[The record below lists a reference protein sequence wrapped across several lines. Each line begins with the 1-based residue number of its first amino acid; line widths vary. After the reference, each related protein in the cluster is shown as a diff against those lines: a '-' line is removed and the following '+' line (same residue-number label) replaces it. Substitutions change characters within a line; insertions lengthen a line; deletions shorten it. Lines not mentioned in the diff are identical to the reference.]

1 MLRVWAHLV
10 GGGSLLLP
18 YVILAS
24 FALPFGIGGAA
35 WGWQVVAL
43 LAIVPV
49 VLLTGALQPIRRL
62 SIIAARELLGVGL
75 DVPDAATPPDMP
87 TRIRGGIWFLLH
99 LFSGVIT
106 GAATVILLSAAVAL
120 TLRAVAPSILGTSP
134 GWVGAIPALPALGLA
149 IVAVPAVA
157 AVVTGAGGLL
167 RLCARPLLA
176 PSPMERLALVERRA
190 ARLEE
195 RQVLARELHDSI
207 GHALS
212 VVTLQAAAASR
223 LVERDPGRARS
234 ALGAIEEVTRSAAEE
249 LDHVLGVL
257 RDDPADQ
264 PVQAEQRSVGDLERL
279 VERAR
284 ATGSPVEVSIE
295 PGALDR
301 LAPAAAREVHRIVQ
315 EGLTNA
321 VRHAP
326 GKPVEVLVR
335 SDPTGLSIEI
345 TNDVPAEGSVVRRG
359 GGRGIAGI
367 KDRAEALGGVA
378 EANQSGDRFTL
389 RVGLPVGHPR

>member
-1 MLRVWAHLV
+1 MAGRR
-10 GGGSLLLP
+10 
-18 YVILAS
+18 
-24 FALPFGIGGAA
+24 FAGDRAGDP
-35 WGWQVVAL
+35 
-43 LAIVPV
+43 PH
-49 VLLTGALQPIRRL
+49 GALQPIRRL
-62 SIIAARELLGVGL
+62 GIIAARELLGVAV
-75 DVPDAATPPDMP
+75 DVPDPVSPPDMP
-87 TRIRGGIWFLLH
+87 TRIRGGVWFLLH
-99 LFSGVIT
+99 LLNGVVT

-120 TLRAVAPSILGTSP
+120 TLRAVAPSTLGASP
-134 GWVGAIPALPALGLA
+134 GWVGAIPALLALGLA
-149 IVAVPAVA
+149 IVAVAAVA
-157 AVVTGAGGLL
+157 AVVAGAGGLL
-167 RLCARPLLA
+167 RLCAPPLLA
-176 PSPMERLALVERRA
+176 PSPVERLALVERRA

-234 ALGAIEEVTRSAAEE
+234 ALEAIEEVTRSAAEE

-264 PVQAEQRSVGDLERL
+264 PVQAHKPPVCDLERL

-284 ATGSPVEVSIE
+284 VTGSPIEASIE
-295 PGALDR
+295 AGALDR
-301 LAPAAAREVHRIVQ
+301 LGPAAAREVHRIVQ

-326 GKPVEVLVR
+326 GRPVEVLVR
-335 SDPTGLSIEI
+335 SDPPGLSIEI
-345 TNDVPAEGSVVRRG
+345 TNDVPAEGSVLRHG

-367 KDRAEALGGVA
+367 MDRAEALGGVA
-378 EANQSGDRFTL
+378 EVNQCGGRFIL
-389 RVGLPVGHPR
+389 RVGLPAGRPR